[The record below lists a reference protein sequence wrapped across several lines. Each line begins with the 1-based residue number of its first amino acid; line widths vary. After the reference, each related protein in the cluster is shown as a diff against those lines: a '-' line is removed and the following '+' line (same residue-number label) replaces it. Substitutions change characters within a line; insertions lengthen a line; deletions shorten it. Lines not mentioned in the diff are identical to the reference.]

1 MINLLYYKKNYFNE
15 KIFITKTE
23 LLDDFRNIGL
33 KNNKKINDKINNYSD
48 LSSIDILKLISDKI
62 FFFNNK
68 DTNSIKNMLYGNNLT
83 YQDFKTKKQLETFI
97 YRLINEQVNRTL
109 IFIGNF
115 SDKNSPKKIR
125 VESIKELINNMDNN
139 IIYLSEKIILIRY
152 QIYLPLLWE
161 CNNNPFDFLSNQPSY
176 KLKNTWDF
184 SN

>member
-33 KNNKKINDKINNYSD
+33 KNNKKVNDTIKNYSD
-48 LSSIDILKLISDKI
+48 LSSIDILKLITDKI
-62 FFFNNK
+62 FFFNNN
-68 DTNSIKNMLYGNNLT
+68 DTNSIKNMLYGNNLI
-83 YQDFKTKKQLETFI
+83 YQDFKNNKQLESFI

-115 SDKNSPKKIR
+115 SNKNSPKKIK
-125 VESIKELINNMDNN
+125 VESIKE
-139 IIYLSEKIILIRY
+139 LIRY

-161 CNNNPFDFLSNQPSY
+161 CNNNPFNFLRNEHSY
-176 KLKNTWDF
+176 KLKNKWDF